1 MSETILKH
9 HLKELCVNIG
19 PRPAGSA
26 ANHAAAKYIAEVL
39 RETGLDVEEQRYKFT
54 RWEHEE
60 TYLEVAGQPLTAA
73 ANMFS
78 PSCDVTAPAVVAGT
92 VAELEAADL
101 AGCIGVLYGD
111 LMRHP
116 LSPKSWFLISEQERH
131 IINVLEEKQ
140 PAALIAVQA
149 QPGDLDHLIEDDE
162 FHIPSVTVNVET
174 GLTLLKQVGADTKL
188 RITTQLSPGHSS
200 NVVGRQAGSG
210 PDKIVICAHHDTK
223 INTPGAG
230 DNAVGVAVLLTLA
243 RQLSGKALT
252 HGLEFV
258 AFSSEE
264 YLPLGDDEY
273 LRRGEV
279 EFDQIVA
286 AINIDG
292 IGDYLSA
299 NTIANTIAIF
309 SGSSEFESQT
319 RQLTL
324 AYPGVVWV
332 DPWPE
337 SNHSTFAMRG
347 VPSLAFS
354 SSGILSTKHL
364 RNDNFDRINPAKL
377 VEVTN
382 LIADIVAS
390 LQDKSVAWSRAD
402 T

>member
-1 MSETILKH
+1 MSETILRQ
-9 HLKELCVNIG
+9 HLEELCVNIG

-26 ANHAAAKYIAEVL
+26 ANHSAAKYIAQVL
-39 RETGLDVEEQRYKFT
+39 QETGLDVEEQRYACT
-54 RWEHEE
+54 AWEHEE
-60 TYLEVAGQPLTAA
+60 TYLEVGGQPLAAA

-78 PSCDVTAPAVVAGT
+78 TSCDVVAPTAAAGT
-92 VAELEAADL
+92 VAELEMVDL
-101 AGCIGVLYGD
+101 TGRIGILYGD

-116 LSPKSWFLISEQERH
+116 LSPKSWFLITEREQH
-131 IINVLEEKQ
+131 LINLLEEKQ
-140 PAALIAVQA
+140 PVALVAVQA
-149 QPGDLDHLIEDDE
+149 QLGDLDHLIEDDE
-162 FHIPSVTVNVET
+162 FHIPSVTVNAET
-174 GLTLLKQVGADTKL
+174 GLTLLKQVGEKAKL
-188 RITTQLSPGHSS
+188 RIVTQLLPGHAS
-200 NVVGRQAGSG
+200 NVVGRRAGSVST
-210 PDKIVICAHHDTK
+210 KIVICAHHDTK

-243 RQLSGKALT
+243 QQLSGESLS

-258 AFSSEE
+258 AFSGEE

-273 LRRGEV
+273 LRRGEDQ
-279 EFDQIVA
+279 FGQIVA

-299 NTIANTIAIF
+299 NTIAIF
-309 SGSSEFESQT
+309 ASSPDFESQT
-319 RQLTL
+319 RQLTA

-354 SSGILSTKHL
+354 SSGMLNIKHL
-364 RNDNFDRINPAKL
+364 RHDDFDRVNLAKL
-377 VEVTN
+377 AEVTH
-382 LIADIVAS
+382 LIADILAS
-390 LQDKSVAWSRAD
+390 LQDKSVAWSRAN